1 VRGWPRSAGQGRPPG
16 TAADSPLDSIWAGLR
31 PVRRWLR
38 RRRRALGAVAA
49 GAAVF
54 TVVSALSPSAP
65 PTVSAVV
72 AAREIPAGSVLQAA
86 DLARSE
92 LPEALVPAGA
102 LADPGAAIGH
112 PVGGAVRPGEVLT
125 DVRLVGGAAG
135 RGPADAASGL
145 AAAPVRLAD
154 AEAARLLR
162 AGDLVDVLGATPE
175 GSADVIAEAVRVLSV
190 PRPVEGGGFLA
201 GDGAAGGALVVVEVD
216 RETARALAG
225 AAAAGVLSAALVG

>member
-1 VRGWPRSAGQGRPPG
+1 MSDLLRSGGAPDLRP
-16 TAADSPLDSIWAGLR
+16 ALDSARARLR

-65 PTVSAVV
+65 VTVPAVV
-72 AAREIPAGSVLQAA
+72 AAREIPAGSVLRAA
-86 DLARSE
+86 DLVRSE
-92 LPEALVPAGA
+92 VPEALAPAGA
-102 LADPGAAIGH
+102 LVDPDDAIGR
-112 PVGGAVRPGEVLT
+112 PVGGAVRPGEVIT
-125 DVRLVGGAAG
+125 DVRLVSGAATAAVG
-135 RGPADAASGL
+135 GPTDAASGL

-190 PRPVEGGGFLA
+190 PRQPESGGFLA
-201 GDGAAGGALVVVEVD
+201 GDGATGGALVVVEVD
-216 RETARALAG
+216 RDTARALAG

>member
-1 VRGWPRSAGQGRPPG
+1 MS
-16 TAADSPLDSIWAGLR
+16 SPLQPASRTPGLRPALDSAWAGLR

-54 TVVSALSPSAP
+54 TVVSALSPPAP
-65 PTVSAVV
+65 ATVPAVV
-72 AAREIPAGSVLQAA
+72 AAREIAAGSVLRAA
-86 DLARSE
+86 DLLRSE
-92 LPEALVPAGA
+92 VPEALAPAGA
-102 LADPGAAIGH
+102 LTDPDAAIGR

-125 DVRLVGGAAG
+125 DVRLVGGAATAAG
-135 RGPADAASGL
+135 GGPTDAASGL

-190 PRPVEGGGFLA
+190 PRPPEGGGFLA
-201 GDGAAGGALVVVEVD
+201 GDGAAGGALVVLEVD
-216 RETARALAG
+216 RDTARALAG

>member
-1 VRGWPRSAGQGRPPG
+1 MSGPLG
-16 TAADSPLDSIWAGLR
+16 TALESTWAGLR

-54 TVVSALSPSAP
+54 TVVSAVSPPAP
-65 PTVSAVV
+65 ATVPAVV
-72 AAREIPAGSVLQAA
+72 AAREIPAGSVLRAA
-86 DLARSE
+86 DLLRAE
-92 LPEALVPAGA
+92 VPAALAPAGA
-102 LADPGAAIGH
+102 LTDPGAAIGR

-125 DVRLVGGAAG
+125 DVRLVSGAATAG
-135 RGPADAASGL
+135 GGGPTDPASGL

-190 PRPVEGGGFLA
+190 PRPPEGGGFLA
-201 GDGAAGGALVVVEVD
+201 GDGAAGGALVVLEVD
-216 RETARALAG
+216 RDTARALAG
-225 AAAAGVLSAALVG
+225 AAAAGVLTAALVG